1 MSQVQ
6 LGMLAE
12 MTAARGPAGRGAYH
26 SVLAH
31 RIADDGPLD
40 PDALRAAV
48 ALVLRRHDTLRTSFA
63 LSGFSVP
70 LQLVQQHVELPVPII
85 DGRGLDAQVARE
97 RLEQYLAAERTALLD
112 PAQAPQLRLAAH
124 LEDDRTWWL
133 TISISHA
140 ITEGWSL
147 RLLVEELL
155 DAYRQRRAGDE
166 VVLPDVPDVRYA
178 DFIAGELAALA
189 DPDDAAYW
197 LGVTADYPAARVP
210 TGWQDPGPRAVT
222 RARVDLTGRGDRLRD
237 FARTTGVP
245 LKAVLHALHLKVLG
259 QLTGDAA
266 YASGLVCDA
275 RPEVAGA
282 DRLLGMFLNTV
293 PFGHDRS
300 TGSWRELAR
309 RVFDREV
316 QLWPHRRF
324 PVPAI
329 QRAAGRRVVEILFNY
344 QDLDRPAAGEP
355 GSAPAPGTTTA
366 VRTTVGEGATE
377 FALSVI
383 ASPTAFDLQSESTVL
398 GERSLARIAGMLDAA
413 VDALL
418 ADPDGSSGRLCLP
431 AGDHATPE
439 PGASAGIAA
448 DAPAPTGTLAQRFA
462 DQAAA
467 TPDAVAVRAGD
478 GQLTY
483 RELDCLANR
492 LAHRLTEL
500 GAGPGTLV
508 GVCLDRGPDLIP
520 ALLGVLKSGAAY
532 LPLDPVQPPERL
544 AYMLG
549 DAGAPIVITHSAQR
563 PLLPATIDGTV
574 LLLDDED
581 LTDRPVTAPVTG
593 CRADDLVYVIYTSG
607 STGRP
612 KGVCLTHAN
621 VLRLID
627 TGQEHYGFD
636 ETDCWPLFHS
646 FAFDVSVWEMWGA
659 LLHGGRLVVV
669 PQSMLRS
676 PGEFLDLLLEQ
687 RVTVLNQTPSAFRA
701 LVDLAAAGDPRI
713 DRLALRTVVFAG
725 EKLDMPMLAPWVA
738 RHGLG
743 RVALINM
750 YGITE
755 TTVHTTYHRITRA
768 DLTPGAAN
776 RIGRPLADL
785 RIELIDSAGE
795 PVPTGVIGEITV
807 SGPGVARG
815 YLGRPALTAERFEPD
830 PHGPAGSRRYRSG
843 DRARRRPDGTFEFCG
858 RIDDQIKIRGFRVE
872 PGEVRAAVTSHPAV
886 ADALVVGHAGP
897 AGPSLVAYVVP
908 EAGQSVP
915 TPADLRSY
923 LLRRLPEYMVPGA
936 YLTIAAF
943 PLTPNGKLD
952 RRALPVPELA
962 VPARGAFVAPRT
974 TTQRQ
979 LAEIFS
985 RVLGVPDVGLHD
997 RFFDLGGHSIAV
1009 VRVVAEAN
1017 AVGLQPS
1024 LRMLYENRTLG
1035 ELAAELEPVAA
1046 LPTAPVDR
1054 PRPPARP
1061 VPSPL
1066 ASMAEH
1072 RVPGVSIAMVTGGEL
1087 TGCAGFGVVC
1097 AGGDPV
1103 RPETIFPVASVS
1115 KLVTAV
1121 GALQLVRRGVLDL
1134 DVDVN
1139 RYLTQWRIPGD
1150 EPVTLRQLLGH
1161 TSGLSAPE
1169 QADYPPG
1176 AAMPELVELLA
1187 GRPPV
1192 TSPPIG
1198 PELRPGAEFRAA
1210 NSNYA
1215 VVQQVIAEATG
1226 LRFADLMREQV
1237 FAPLGMTH
1245 SSFDPPDPAATAWGH
1260 DAQGGRRPE
1269 PWRIRPDV
1277 GAAGLFSTA
1286 SDLARVAIEIRRSAL
1301 DLGPSLLGPELAGQ
1315 MLRSVPGAFYGLGT
1329 LVDDSGGDVEYG
1341 HTGECTGFRALV
1353 FGRLRSGDAVVILT
1367 NGEAGNG
1374 VFQHLAA
1381 VLAE

>member
-1 MSQVQ
+1 ALPDGLTDAYPMSQVQ

-48 ALVLRRHDTLRTSFA
+48 ALVLGRHDTLRTSFA

-70 LQLVQQHVELPVPII
+70 LQLVQQHVELPVPVI

-112 PAQAPQLRLAAH
+112 PRRAPQLRLAAH

-155 DAYRQRRAGDE
+155 GAYRQRRAGDE
-166 VVLPDVPDVRYA
+166 VGLPDVPDVRYA
-178 DFIAGELAALA
+178 DFIAGELTALA

-222 RARVDLTGRGDRLRD
+222 RARVDLTGRVDRLRD

-259 QLTGDAA
+259 QLTPDAA

-309 RVFDREV
+309 RVFNREV

-344 QDLDRPAAGEP
+344 QDLDRPATGEP
-355 GSAPAPGTTTA
+355 GPATGTTTA

-478 GQLTY
+478 RQLTY

-492 LAHRLTEL
+492 LAHRLLEL

-508 GVCLDRGPDLIP
+508 GVCLDRGADLIP
-520 ALLGVLKSGAAY
+520 TLLGVLKSGAAY

-549 DAGAPIVITHSAQR
+549 DAGAPIVVTHSAQR

-581 LTDRPVTAPVTG
+581 LTDRPATAPVTG

-743 RVALINM
+743 RVALI
-750 YGITE
+750 
-755 TTVHTTYHRITRA
+755 
-768 DLTPGAAN
+768 
-776 RIGRPLADL
+776 
-785 RIELIDSAGE
+785 
-795 PVPTGVIGEITV
+795 
-807 SGPGVARG
+807 
-815 YLGRPALTAERFEPD
+815 
-830 PHGPAGSRRYRSG
+830 
-843 DRARRRPDGTFEFCG
+843 
-858 RIDDQIKIRGFRVE
+858 
-872 PGEVRAAVTSHPAV
+872 
-886 ADALVVGHAGP
+886 
-897 AGPSLVAYVVP
+897 
-908 EAGQSVP
+908 
-915 TPADLRSY
+915 
-923 LLRRLPEYMVPGA
+923 
-936 YLTIAAF
+936 
-943 PLTPNGKLD
+943 
-952 RRALPVPELA
+952 
-962 VPARGAFVAPRT
+962 
-974 TTQRQ
+974 
-979 LAEIFS
+979 
-985 RVLGVPDVGLHD
+985 
-997 RFFDLGGHSIAV
+997 
-1009 VRVVAEAN
+1009 
-1017 AVGLQPS
+1017 
-1024 LRMLYENRTLG
+1024 
-1035 ELAAELEPVAA
+1035 
-1046 LPTAPVDR
+1046 
-1054 PRPPARP
+1054 
-1061 VPSPL
+1061 
-1066 ASMAEH
+1066 
-1072 RVPGVSIAMVTGGEL
+1072 
-1087 TGCAGFGVVC
+1087 
-1097 AGGDPV
+1097 
-1103 RPETIFPVASVS
+1103 
-1115 KLVTAV
+1115 
-1121 GALQLVRRGVLDL
+1121 
-1134 DVDVN
+1134 
-1139 RYLTQWRIPGD
+1139 
-1150 EPVTLRQLLGH
+1150 
-1161 TSGLSAPE
+1161 
-1169 QADYPPG
+1169 
-1176 AAMPELVELLA
+1176 
-1187 GRPPV
+1187 
-1192 TSPPIG
+1192 
-1198 PELRPGAEFRAA
+1198 
-1210 NSNYA
+1210 
-1215 VVQQVIAEATG
+1215 
-1226 LRFADLMREQV
+1226 
-1237 FAPLGMTH
+1237 
-1245 SSFDPPDPAATAWGH
+1245 
-1260 DAQGGRRPE
+1260 
-1269 PWRIRPDV
+1269 
-1277 GAAGLFSTA
+1277 
-1286 SDLARVAIEIRRSAL
+1286 
-1301 DLGPSLLGPELAGQ
+1301 
-1315 MLRSVPGAFYGLGT
+1315 
-1329 LVDDSGGDVEYG
+1329 
-1341 HTGECTGFRALV
+1341 
-1353 FGRLRSGDAVVILT
+1353 
-1367 NGEAGNG
+1367 
-1374 VFQHLAA
+1374 
-1381 VLAE
+1381 